1 MKMCVLATAETVKQV
16 LKEWSAL
23 TTKDT
28 VPSNKNEK
36 YVVHV
41 KTTKSALW
49 KDHST
54 NDSSGEIRYTDSRRM
69 ASRSYSITNV
79 IPFLVSP

>member
-54 NDSSGEIRYTDSRRM
+54 ND
-69 ASRSYSITNV
+69 
-79 IPFLVSP
+79 